1 MHIVVQLL
9 NENCELSAWSGD
21 RQRSRWIQTSQRS
34 ARDFFLFNEDCTLL
48 KSNSGSRSLQLI
60 IMKLKNVIS
69 HALGFY

>member
-34 ARDFFLFNEDCTLL
+34 ARDFLIFDEGCTFLRF
-48 KSNSGSRSLQLI
+48 NSGSRSLQLVVMI
-60 IMKLKNVIS
+60 LSNVIP